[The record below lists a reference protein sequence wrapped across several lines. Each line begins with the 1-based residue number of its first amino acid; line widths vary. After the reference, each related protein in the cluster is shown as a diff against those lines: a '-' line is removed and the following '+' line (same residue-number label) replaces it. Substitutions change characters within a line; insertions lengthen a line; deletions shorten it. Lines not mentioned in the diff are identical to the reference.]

1 MLTDISTYLNIY
13 TGNVMLNIYCADY
26 STLDCKKSEDIF
38 ILRKN
43 IFKDR
48 LQWAVN
54 CTDGMEIDE
63 FDNENTK
70 YIYGVKDEKII
81 CGSRIIEMRNRNML
95 VDTFSSFFNKVEIPE
110 GNYIESTRFFV
121 DKKRAKTLA
130 GPRFP
135 VTKVLFMAL
144 INFAR
149 QHHYD
154 GIIAVASH
162 PMMQIIKNSG
172 WRISLLET
180 GQSEKD
186 EPVYLVLGHVDD
198 ESLHA
203 LKTRIIGEDS
213 SLNDDILNRWPLS
226 EEAFS

>member
-1 MLTDISTYLNIY
+1 
-13 TGNVMLNIYCADY
+13 MLNIYCSNY

-54 CTDGMEIDE
+54 CTGGMETDE

-70 YIYGVKDEKII
+70 YIYGVKDEKVI
-81 CGSRIIEMRNRNML
+81 CGSRIIEMRNKNML
-95 VDTFSSFFNKVEIPE
+95 VDTFSSFFDKVDIPE

-135 VTKVLFMAL
+135 VTKVLFLSL

-149 QHHYD
+149 QNQYD

-162 PMMQIIKNSG
+162 PMMQIIRNSG
-172 WRISLLET
+172 WRITLLET
-180 GQSEKD
+180 GQSEKE

-198 ESLHA
+198 ESQQA
-203 LKTRIIGEDS
+203 LKAKIIGEEG
-213 SLNDDILNRWPLS
+213 SLNEDLLNRWPLS

>member
-1 MLTDISTYLNIY
+1 
-13 TGNVMLNIYCADY
+13 MLNIYCSNY

-48 LQWAVN
+48 LQWAVS
-54 CTDGMEIDE
+54 CTGGMETDE

-70 YIYGVKDEKII
+70 YIYGVKDEKVI
-81 CGSRIIEMRNRNML
+81 CSSRIIEMRNKNML
-95 VDTFSSFFNKVEIPE
+95 VNTFSSFFNKVDIPE

-135 VTKVLFMAL
+135 VTKVLFLSL

-149 QHHYD
+149 QNQYD

-162 PMMQIIKNSG
+162 PMMQIIRNSG
-172 WRISLLET
+172 WRITLLET
-180 GQSEKD
+180 GQSEKE

-198 ESLHA
+198 ESQQA
-203 LKTRIIGEDS
+203 LKAKIIGEDG
-213 SLNDDILNRWPLS
+213 SLKEDLLNRWPLS